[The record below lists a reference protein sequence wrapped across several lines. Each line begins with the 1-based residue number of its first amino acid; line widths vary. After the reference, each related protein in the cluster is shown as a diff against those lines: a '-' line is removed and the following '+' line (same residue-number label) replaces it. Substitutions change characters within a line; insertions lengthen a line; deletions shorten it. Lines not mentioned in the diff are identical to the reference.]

1 MINNKLNFHFY
12 NTLCSKKTF
21 DVLFKKHNV
30 TSGNAAQNFFGLIA
44 EGLKD
49 NPDTKVYV
57 NSVLPVNHTEQKKIF
72 WKLSSEL
79 ENNIYYNYSIIC
91 KYKFIY

>member
-30 TSGNAAQNFFGLIA
+30 TSSNAAQNFFGLIA

-57 NSVLPVNHTEQKKIF
+57 NSDLPVNHTEQKKIF
-72 WKLSSEL
+72 WKL
-79 ENNIYYNYSIIC
+79 
-91 KYKFIY
+91 